1 MGMLDFMNVLLNL
14 PPAISILIVSVFV
27 SLVTTLVYK
36 YTTNQKVMKEI
47 KDDVKRMQAEV
58 RLTKEPGRAA
68 QLQKEMMGRS
78 MRQMNSSWKSMLITM
93 VPLFLIFGWMNTNMA
108 YEPLTSGEE
117 FTTTANF
124 AEGTEGFASLEA
136 ADGLQLLTNSTQA
149 ISNSKAIWRL
159 KAEGEGAYLL
169 SYSFGN
175 EVYAKKVLVTEGPRY
190 EKPVLDKSN
199 GIKKDSKIKSILTG
213 LKPVRP
219 FGSLSLFGWM
229 PGWLATYLIYSI
241 VASILT
247 RKWLKVH

>member
-1 MGMLDFMNVLLNL
+1 MGLFGIDALLNL

-58 RLTKEPGRAA
+58 RSTKEPGRAA

-78 MRQMNSSWKSMLITM
+78 MQQMNSSWKSMLITM
-93 VPLFLIFGWMNTNMA
+93 VPLFLIFGWMNSNMA
-108 YEPLTSGEE
+108 YEPIMPGEE

-159 KAEGEGAYLL
+159 KPEGEGAYLL
-169 SYSFGN
+169 SYSFGD
-175 EVYAKKVLVTEGPRY
+175 EVYAKKVLVTTQQKY

-199 GIKKDSKIKSILTG
+199 GIKKDSRIKSILTG

-241 VASILT
+241 AASILT

>member
-1 MGMLDFMNVLLNL
+1 MGLFGIDALLNL

-58 RLTKEPGRAA
+58 RSTKEPGRAA

-78 MRQMNSSWKSMLITM
+78 MQQMNSSWKSMLITM
-93 VPLFLIFGWMNTNMA
+93 VPLFLIFGWMSSNMA
-108 YEPLTSGEE
+108 YEPIMPGEE
-117 FTTTANF
+117 FATIANF

-136 ADGLQLLTNSTQA
+136 AGGLQLLTNSTQA
-149 ISNSKAIWRL
+149 ISGSKAVWRL
-159 KAEGEGAYLL
+159 KAEGEGTYLL
-169 SYSFGN
+169 SFSFGD
-175 EVYAKKVLVTEGPRY
+175 EVYTKKVLVTMQQRY
-190 EKPVLDKSN
+190 EKPVLDKSS
-199 GIKKDSKIKSILTG
+199 GIKKDSKVKSILTG

-241 VASILT
+241 VASILA